1 MRDIRLLT
9 LYKQHYLDDYEE
21 PLKSRISVL
30 GYYDGIDIQKVEG
43 KYFGNIS
50 AKRSQAPI
58 SELWYDT
65 GKKIEEMT
73 GGKSN
78 QNIGLFRC
86 MGGEESEKAVAE
98 YWECE
103 KRLPYFAVGFL
114 KIREPQ
120 KYREVGLNL
129 EAAFNVGADDAGRL
143 CAALTYITFDNAD
156 LVILIKGN
164 SMTRMCELM
173 EETERREEV
182 LYAHFIPGVEE
193 GYLEACK
200 DRGRVLDEWKG
211 TSCFTGDKIARIEL
225 QMATSG
231 DPSVWQA
238 LKEAWDKSDELYS
251 IKGYDGIAYSHI
263 AGHCNLYMALNDTD
277 VKSLLV
283 LLLPGGVITHQNGI
297 YGRGLY
303 NIETTLQVKENL
315 WKKFSAEDPID
326 NSGNRF
332 QDEKAG
338 ESGGKRIGRKWCQAQ
353 IQRCKAYFRTDL
365 IRNDE
370 GLYSYYQSL
379 IQTLNAL
386 DQFERFHMSRE
397 IFCLLYPSFSLFCS
411 HLEKMLQDSGTYG
424 GRAESL
430 KRALC
435 AYLESVNSVIYHTI
449 HTDQV
454 YLMIPGYCGTS
465 FSIPIRLQLFFLWYI
480 REVIGLLND
489 NTRKFACI
497 MTPVMESR
505 PITEIIEMK
514 PDGSENLISVRF
526 SQRALFLPRDM
537 FIICGHEMGHYVGK
551 DLRCRERRIICILKT
566 LIYYIVE
573 GLFPENYEDPALTGL
588 QQKVFQL
595 LKTDLRNGLQR
606 TVKGILIEAKAKRF
620 PDHEY
625 HAEAIRDPLKG
636 ICTEILSEKGC
647 GREVYDRIRKV
658 PQDVYEAMEKS
669 GEAYVGCMR
678 LIARIQDMV
687 DDNRRA
693 LASSGALILIVEQL
707 IGVYREVFSDM
718 AANAILACSRE
729 EFHEAFCVSEGMSE
743 AYVSKTVQQRIRES
757 VVEKVVFRRGQS
769 GQAGEKESGGK
780 KIPYGGFSKELYI
793 ENFENYV
800 WIREHLEQYAEEC
813 YEKLRK
819 HLQWG
824 ESRKKV
830 ARVREI
836 YAMFTSG
843 SYSCDRIYREMNA
856 CIAAYLDGVQRDY
869 EADLRP
875 AEGLS

>member
-30 GYYDGIDIQKVEG
+30 GYYDGIDIQKVEREN
-43 KYFGNIS
+43 FSNIS
-50 AKRSQAPI
+50 AKKSQAPI

-98 YWECE
+98 YWEYE

-143 CAALTYITFDNAD
+143 CVALTYITFDNAD

-164 SMTRMCELM
+164 SMTRMCGLM
-173 EETERREEV
+173 EATERREEV

-200 DRGRVLDEWKG
+200 DQGRVLDDWAG
-211 TSCFTGDKIARIEL
+211 TSCFTGEKIARIEL

-231 DPSVWQA
+231 NRGIWQA
-238 LKEAWDKSDELYS
+238 LKEAWDKSDKRYS
-251 IKGYDGIAYSHI
+251 IKGYDNITYSYI
-263 AGHCNLYMALNDTD
+263 AGHCNLYMALTDTD

-283 LLLPGGVITHQNGI
+283 LLLPDGVITHQNGI

-303 NIETTLQVKENL
+303 NIETTFQIKENS
-315 WKKFSAEDPID
+315 WKDLP
-326 NSGNRF
+326 
-332 QDEKAG
+332 AG
-338 ESGGKRIGRKWCQAQ
+338 EREERGEKRIRRKWCQTQ
-353 IQRCKAYFRTDL
+353 IQRCKTYFRADL

-386 DQFERFHMSRE
+386 DQFERFHMSRG

-411 HLEKMLQDSGTYG
+411 HLEKMLQDSLEIYRS
-424 GRAESL
+424 RAESL

-435 AYLESVNSVIYHTI
+435 AYLESANSVIYHTI

-489 NTRKFACI
+489 NARKFACI
-497 MTPVMESR
+497 LTPVMESR

-514 PDGSENLISVRF
+514 PDGSENLISVQF
-526 SQRALFLPRDM
+526 SQRALFCP
-537 FIICGHEMGHYVGK
+537 
-551 DLRCRERRIICILKT
+551 
-566 LIYYIVE
+566 
-573 GLFPENYEDPALTGL
+573 
-588 QQKVFQL
+588 
-595 LKTDLRNGLQR
+595 
-606 TVKGILIEAKAKRF
+606 
-620 PDHEY
+620 
-625 HAEAIRDPLKG
+625 G
-636 ICTEILSEKGC
+636 ICSSSAVTRWDI
-647 GREVYDRIRKV
+647 
-658 PQDVYEAMEKS
+658 MWEKS
-669 GEAYVGCMR
+669 CAAGKGE
-678 LIARIQDMV
+678 
-687 DDNRRA
+687 
-693 LASSGALILIVEQL
+693 SS
-707 IGVYREVFSDM
+707 VFSRRLP
-718 AANAILACSRE
+718 ITSWKG
-729 EFHEAFCVSEGMSE
+729 S
-743 AYVSKTVQQRIRES
+743 
-757 VVEKVVFRRGQS
+757 FRRTMR
-769 GQAGEKESGGK
+769 
-780 KIPYGGFSKELYI
+780 I
-793 ENFENYV
+793 
-800 WIREHLEQYAEEC
+800 
-813 YEKLRK
+813 LR
-819 HLQWG
+819 
-824 ESRKKV
+824 
-830 ARVREI
+830 
-836 YAMFTSG
+836 
-843 SYSCDRIYREMNA
+843 
-856 CIAAYLDGVQRDY
+856 
-869 EADLRP
+869 
-875 AEGLS
+875 

>member
-43 KYFGNIS
+43 ENFSNIS
-50 AKRSQAPI
+50 AKKSQAPI

-98 YWECE
+98 YWEYE

-143 CAALTYITFDNAD
+143 CVALTYITFDNAD

-164 SMTRMCELM
+164 SMTRMCGLM
-173 EETERREEV
+173 EATERREEV

-200 DRGRVLDEWKG
+200 DQGRVLDDWAG
-211 TSCFTGDKIARIEL
+211 TFCFTGEKIARIEL

-231 DPSVWQA
+231 NRGIWQA
-238 LKEAWDKSDELYS
+238 LKEAWDKSDKRYS
-251 IKGYDGIAYSHI
+251 IKGYDNITYSYI
-263 AGHCNLYMALNDTD
+263 AGHCNLYMALTDTD

-283 LLLPGGVITHQNGI
+283 LLLPDGVITHQNGI

-303 NIETTLQVKENL
+303 NIETTFQIKENS
-315 WKKFSAEDPID
+315 WKDLP
-326 NSGNRF
+326 
-332 QDEKAG
+332 AG
-338 ESGGKRIGRKWCQAQ
+338 EREERGEKRIRRKWCQTQ
-353 IQRCKAYFRTDL
+353 IRRCKTYFRADL

-411 HLEKMLQDSGTYG
+411 HLEKVLQDSSETYRS
-424 GRAESL
+424 RAESL

-435 AYLESVNSVIYHTI
+435 AYLESANSVIYHTI

-489 NTRKFACI
+489 NARKFACI
-497 MTPVMESR
+497 LTPVMESR

-551 DLRCRERRIICILKT
+551 ELRCRERRIICILKT
-566 LIYYIVE
+566 LTYYIVE
-573 GLFPENYEDPALTGL
+573 GLFPEDYEDPALTGN
-588 QQKVFQL
+588 QQKVFRS
-595 LKTDLRNGLQR
+595 LKSDLRNGLQR
-606 TVKGILIEAKAKRF
+606 TIKGIFLEAKLKRF
-620 PDHEY
+620 PDREY
-625 HAEAIRDPLKG
+625 HAETIRDPLKG
-636 ICTEILSEKGC
+636 LCAEILSEKGC
-647 GREVYDRIRKV
+647 GREVYDRIREV
-658 PQDVYEAMEKS
+658 PRSIYETMEKS

-678 LIARIQDMV
+678 LVARIQDMV

-718 AANAILACSRE
+718 AANALLACSRE

-743 AYVSKTVQQRIRES
+743 AYVSKTVQQRMRES
-757 VVEKVVFRRGQS
+757 VVEKVVFRRSKS
-769 GQAGEKESGGK
+769 GQAGEEERGRRGNS
-780 KIPYGGFSKELYI
+780 YGGFSREVYL

-800 WIREHLEQYAEEC
+800 WLQKHLEQYAEEC
-813 YEKLRK
+813 YKKLRE
-819 HLQWG
+819 HLQRE
-824 ESRKKV
+824 ESQKKV
-830 ARVREI
+830 ERVREI

-843 SYSCDRIYREMNA
+843 SYSCDQIYREMNA
-856 CIAAYLDGVQRDY
+856 CIAVYLDEVQKDY
-869 EADLRP
+869 EKDLQR
-875 AEGLS
+875 AESFS